1 MYDVLFM
8 GSRNA
13 LAHLKGDSN
22 GFLALQ
28 IALVLYIILKGDA
41 LNQLHDN
48 IMVHILIHNII
59 DIYNIWVGQA
69 RR

>member
-13 LAHLKGDSN
+13 LSHLKRDSN

-28 IALVLYIILKGDA
+28 IALVLYIIFKGNA

-59 DIYNIWVGQA
+59 NTYDIGMGQA
-69 RR
+69 CR